1 MTRSRKRPWI
11 LVLVNV
17 GALASTLY
25 QMHHLV
31 LMLGTH

>member
-1 MTRSRKRPWI
+1 MNRPRKRPWI
-11 LVLVNV
+11 LVLLNV

-31 LMLGTH
+31 LMLGNH